1 MSGQLQHLEQLEQ
14 DLAKYRQQFRDSTE
28 VLTALAEIKQDFATL
43 TQYYAQIQVSQV
55 ATSGTVMAV
64 PSQSN
69 GAPPT
74 PEQLMLMQERLAY
87 ALVQLEHYVTE
98 QALQT
103 QDIVDQ
109 RLAAI
114 EQSVQSQMSLFRQ
127 QMLLALT
134 ELDQQY
140 EGYLETQLAPLEA
153 NQAAMRGSL
162 QVLENQLQMQD
173 ETLQDWQT
181 CVSDRLES
189 LNTDISNS
197 QNTLQ
202 WFLIGG
208 IILSL
213 LFLLLPLGLQ
223 LHNETQL
230 QRLDAPSTKVK

>member
-28 VLTALAEIKQDFATL
+28 VLTVLAEIKQDFATL

-55 ATSGTVMAV
+55 ATNGTVMAMS
-64 PSQSN
+64 SQSN
-69 GAPPT
+69 GVPPT
-74 PEQLMLMQERLAY
+74 SEQLMLMQERLAY

-98 QALQT
+98 QALRT

-109 RLAAI
+109 RLVAI
-114 EQSVQSQMSLFRQ
+114 EQSVQSQMNLFRQ

-153 NQAAMRGSL
+153 NQAALRGSL
-162 QVLENQLQMQD
+162 QALENHVQAQD

-189 LNTDISNS
+189 LNTDINNN

-213 LFLLLPLGLQ
+213 VFLLLPLGLQ
-223 LHNETQL
+223 LRNEAQL
-230 QRLDAPSTKVK
+230 PPLDAPPTDVK